1 MNRIGCQSHLMTS
14 RDMLAFR
21 RNFWNRKK
29 SNTNVSYSSSALSVC
44 VCLHCRYDSVVRS
57 ALRVI
62 TVSNWGIIRLQLAF
76 CKLNMPCAAQTNRSR
91 HASLL
96 AANSR
101 LSAKLPVPIGKSYR
115 RNVCRVSASALNAVE
130 KAQAQSKTRPEYI
143 PGRIEDPNYVRIF
156 DTTLRD
162 GEQSPGASMQTSIA
176 SLAPLLFCIFR

>member
-1 MNRIGCQSHLMTS
+1 MT
-14 RDMLAFR
+14 LVTCCFR
-21 RNFWNRKK
+21 RNFATPFRIRARLR
-29 SNTNVSYSSSALSVC
+29 VSF
-44 VCLHCRYDSVVRS
+44 HCREVC
-57 ALRVI
+57 ATGI
-62 TVSNWGIIRLQLAF
+62 TVSDCGLIRLQLALG
-76 CKLNMPCAAQTNRSR
+76 KLSMPCAAQTNKTL

-96 AANSR
+96 LAAKSR

-176 SLAPLLFCIFR
+176 SLAPLLLCISR

>member
-1 MNRIGCQSHLMTS
+1 MTS
-14 RDMLAFR
+14 RDML
-21 RNFWNRKK
+21 
-29 SNTNVSYSSSALSVC
+29 LSEK
-44 VCLHCRYDSVVRS
+44 LLEQEEEHQRSVFELGFPIVRS
-57 ALRVI
+57 ALRD
-62 TVSNWGIIRLQLAF
+62 IIRLQLAF
-76 CKLNMPCAAQTNRSR
+76 CKLIMPCAAQTNKSL

-96 AANSR
+96 AAKSR

-162 GEQSPGASMQTSIA
+162 GEQSPGVSMQASIA
-176 SLAPLLFCIFR
+176 FLAPQLSCIFR